1 MERGYDVC
9 ATLFGITWYTVYCS
23 TSVFKRIYIQ
33 LLVRTMTKL
42 QVAHTYFCG
51 TSLQQLLLRRKS
63 YSKIHVLLWI
73 AFLTMSLTSAH
84 YQPLLHNKK
93 VILASSSTSFQ
104 RAQKEWRSYYSHET
118 QRNRYNSRSYG
129 TIDYSTKFLSLDD
142 VKRDRRA
149 RIFNVDFKRRR
160 LNHMSITSRLIWLT
174 LLSFGLQVWKP
185 KITEMGMK
193 ISDRI
198 LRGEQL
204 YRLVT
209 PILLHGGLLHLGTNM
224 ISLQRVGNDV
234 EKLFGPYRYL
244 SLYIASGVCG
254 NLVSAW
260 RSPNPALGASGSVFG
275 IVGAY
280 FVFLNRNEWLLGETG
295 KAITDAVGQTMITN
309 IFLGLMLPQIDQWG
323 HVGGAIGGG
332 VISYLFGPRLYLSE
346 FSSAEDE
353 TDMQRPQR
361 IVIDRPIV
369 CVPYY
374 LEIIPKRIDKSL
386 SDITTWFNAQI
397 VNRLLPSGVQPWQ
410 LNSRVRSHYYMR
422 QDEPNR
428 SLKPGP
434 VD

>member
-1 MERGYDVC
+1 MKYGGRLQCSNAVNEQTMEIVLSRQKVPV
-9 ATLFGITWYTVYCS
+9 TPIF
-23 TSVFKRIYIQ
+23 TSSGRSMQ
-33 LLVRTMTKL
+33 
-42 QVAHTYFCG
+42 H
-51 TSLQQLLLRRKS
+51 LLLRRRLHNK
-63 YSKIHVLLWI
+63 KIHLPLVLLI
-73 AFLTMSLTSAH
+73 GTLLSLTRTSAH
-84 YQPLLHNKK
+84 YHPLINKKK
-93 VILASSSTSFQ
+93 VIQVSSGTSFQ
-104 RAQKEWRSYYSHET
+104 RSQREWRSYYSQEK

-129 TIDYSTKFLSLDD
+129 TIDYSTKFLDMED
-142 VKRDRRA
+142 VNRDRRA
-149 RIFNVDFKRRR
+149 RVFNVNFKRRR
-160 LNHMSITSRLIWLT
+160 LNHMSITSRLVWLT
-174 LLSFGLQVWKP
+174 IFSFGLQVWKP

-254 NLVSAW
+254 NLMSAW
-260 RSPNPALGASGSVFG
+260 RSPNPSLGASGSVFG

-332 VISYLFGPRLYLSE
+332 IISYLFGPRLYLSE
-346 FSSAEDE
+346 FSSIDDE
-353 TDMQRPQR
+353 TDMRRPQR
-361 IVIDRPIV
+361 VVIDRPII
-369 CVPYY
+369 CVPGY
-374 LEIIPKRIDKSL
+374 LENIPIGIDKSL
-386 SDITTWFNAQI
+386 SHITTWFNVQI

-422 QDEPNR
+422 LDAPNR

>member
-1 MERGYDVC
+1 M
-9 ATLFGITWYTVYCS
+9 
-23 TSVFKRIYIQ
+23 
-33 LLVRTMTKL
+33 
-42 QVAHTYFCG
+42 QVALYKYRNHLNLVAKL
-51 TSLQQLLLRRKS
+51 TSFHGCSLRKLRRQGRS
-63 YSKIHVLLWI
+63 YRKIHFVLWI
-73 AFLTMSLTSAH
+73 ALLSLSICHAH
-84 YQPLLHNKK
+84 YNPLANKK
-93 VILASSSTSFQ
+93 KVLLVSSNTSFQ
-104 RAQKEWRSYYSHET
+104 RSQKEWRSYYSQ
-118 QRNRYNSRSYG
+118 QRSRYNSRSFG
-129 TIDYSTKFLSLDD
+129 TIDYSTKFLSMDE

-174 LLSFGLQVWKP
+174 LLAFGVQVWKP

-254 NLVSAW
+254 NLMSAW
-260 RSPNPALGASGSVFG
+260 RSPNPSLGASGSVFG

-309 IFLGLMLPQIDQWG
+309 VFLGLLLPQIDQWG

-332 VISYLFGPRLYLSE
+332 LISYMFGPRLYLSE
-346 FSSAEDE
+346 FSSGDE
-353 TDMQRPQR
+353 TEMRRPQR
-361 IVIDRPIV
+361 VIIDRPIV
-369 CVPYY
+369 CVPHY
-374 LEIIPKRIDKSL
+374 LEIIPKRIDNSL
-386 SDITTWFNAQI
+386 THVTTWFNTRI
-397 VNRLLPSGVQPWQ
+397 LNRLVPSSVQPWQ
-410 LNSRVRSHYYMR
+410 LNPRARSNFYMR
-422 QDEPNR
+422 QDAPNR